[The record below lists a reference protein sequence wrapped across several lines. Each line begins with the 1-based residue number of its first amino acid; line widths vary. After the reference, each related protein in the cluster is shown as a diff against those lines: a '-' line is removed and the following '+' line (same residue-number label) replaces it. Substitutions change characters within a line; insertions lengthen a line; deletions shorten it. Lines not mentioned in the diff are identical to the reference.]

1 MKKLAIVLLSVMLVM
16 AFAFSAFALHGT
28 KAYEY
33 APSVVKSG
41 KSQIELGGELR
52 VRGDYAK
59 NLDFFEE
66 VSDTSAKYDERARL
80 SVKAT
85 LSPNTMG
92 FIELETGSSG
102 DTYTWGNNTSGING
116 TKPTSLYLR
125 QGYISHQ
132 FGSGMGVKAGHMLAA
147 LGNGLFFDHT
157 KFGDDGIVLWMS
169 PAEGT
174 ELSFTTLKFKEGGA
188 TANSDDDDAYILG
201 AESSMGGVKLSGD
214 VTYVRERES
223 SNATT
228 AYQKGLNLW
237 NVGVR
242 GSSDVAGVKVRGDV
256 EIQRGN
262 LKDNDTSD
270 DVKFKGYAVLLGVD
284 AKAGDVNVTV
294 EGAYGSGDKIDSDD
308 KYEGFVNYLS
318 DQQKFTY
325 IYDYR
330 VAGAVDA
337 ASKNTGLANTMYLKA
352 GASSKVTPDLKV
364 GGDLYYLRAAK
375 KIDDADDLDSKKI
388 GVELDAKVEYQI
400 DTNLVYYI
408 EAGYLWAGDL
418 YKNAAAVGAD
428 EDPDN
433 PYSVRH
439 GVILKF

>member
-33 APSVVKSG
+33 APAVVKSG
-41 KSQIELGGELR
+41 KSQIELAGELR

-66 VSDTSAKYDERARL
+66 AADTSAKYDERARL

-92 FIELETGSSG
+92 LVELETGSSG
-102 DTYTWGNNTSGING
+102 DTYTWGSNN

-125 QGYISHQ
+125 QGYIAHQ

-157 KFGDDGIVLWMS
+157 KFGDDGIVFWMS

-174 ELSFTTLKFKEGGA
+174 EVSLSTFKIHEGGA
-188 TANSDDDDAYILG
+188 TANSDDADAYILG

-214 VTYVRERES
+214 VTYWRDRES
-223 SNATT
+223 SNAST
-228 AYQKGLNLW
+228 AYKKGLNLW
-237 NVGVR
+237 NIGVR

-256 EIQRGN
+256 EIQNGSM
-262 LKDNDTSD
+262 KDSDTAD
-270 DVKFKGYAVLLGVD
+270 DIKFKGYAVLLGVD

-308 KYEGFVNYLS
+308 KNEGFQNFLS

-325 IYDYR
+325 LYEYR
-330 VAGAVDA
+330 VPGAEDA
-337 ASKNTGLANTMYLKA
+337 ATKNTGLSNTMYLKA
-352 GASSKVTPDLKV
+352 GASTKVNPDLKV

-375 KIDDADDLDSKKI
+375 KISDADDLDSKKI

-433 PYSVRH
+433 PYAEIGRAHV
-439 GVILKF
+439 